1 MRFFSSKFIFWLFK
15 ITTTQSTCLHLRG
28 TKGGPLKFGPLSKK
42 NKNKIHEHSNICP
55 KPFLT
60 PVFLFGRLFFL
71 FFWREGGRRGGG
83 SETLWK
89 APIQNGLNKPYIEV
103 ESNRTTRNTSI
114 DAQTVLKKTV
124 IFFGG
129 GEGKRDGEGQNWNP
143 MKNAHGESL
152 YQKKKIFFFAQN
164 HLKRRKNRFQRGV

>member
-42 NKNKIHEHSNICP
+42 NNNKIHEHSNICP

-124 IFFGG
+124 IFFWGG
-129 GEGKRDGEGQNWNP
+129 GREEGWRGSKLKSGE
-143 MKNAHGESL
+143 K
-152 YQKKKIFFFAQN
+152 
-164 HLKRRKNRFQRGV
+164 HLFRMV